1 MKFFLL
7 NLLFIGVVISAP
19 TEDDIL
25 HINDEQLLNKKM
37 EQPMIFNIQEI
48 IQSTMDRIVTLREN
62 ANKQIEEI
70 KQKLP
75 TQEKIMEAIEENL
88 MKIKEQ
94 NEKEAQAVQATI
106 NNIQK
111 SVEEVQKEYMKSI
124 EEQLQKVKEVVNKE
138 IKEVKDVLNYIEQL
152 MDEKKPGI
160 MVNKQTAI
168 KPNEVLNLIENILQI
183 IQQQAKETG
192 LLSNIT
198 PNLALEQIKET
209 ILSLQNGSNNIL
221 QQIMG

>member
-1 MKFFLL
+1 MKLFLL

-19 TEDDIL
+19 TEDDVL
-25 HINDEQLLNKKM
+25 NINDEQLLNKKI

-48 IQSTMDRIVTLREN
+48 IQSTMDRIGTIREN
-62 ANKQIEEI
+62 ANKQIEEM

-88 MKIKEQ
+88 IKIKEQ
-94 NEKEAQAVQATI
+94 NEKEAQSVQATI

-111 SVEEVQKEYMKSI
+111 SVEEVQKEYMKAI

-152 MDEKKPGI
+152 MGEKKPGI
-160 MVNKQTAI
+160 IVNKQTAI

-192 LLSNIT
+192 LPSNIT
-198 PNLALEQIKET
+198 PNLILEQIKET